1 MDRMANSLNIV
12 TGTTVSTNG
21 LSGVDAWCSRTNI
34 AALFVILFIYG
45 WNQYLW
51 PLLITTDESYY
62 TVVMGIQRM
71 VSAAEQL
78 PVWNHVMATAMLAM
92 LPPALIVIL
101 MQRQFIKG
109 LIETEK

>member
-1 MDRMANSLNIV
+1 VVLP
-12 TGTTVSTNG
+12 
-21 LSGVDAWCSRTNI
+21 LSRTNI

-51 PLLITTDESYY
+51 PLLVTTDSSMY

-71 VSAAEQL
+71 IYVADTQAM
-78 PVWNHVMATAMLAM
+78 WNLIMATAILAV
-92 LPPALIVIL
+92 LPPVLVVIL
-101 MQRQFIKG
+101 MQRLFIKG